1 MAEKQEIEKHLDAVW
16 VILWPKVKAKNPCA
30 LYDAPNGALLRTL
43 TDGRTMDVF
52 NKVGPWL
59 LVTQA
64 PNPIFWVQQDQVT
77 QV

>member
-16 VILWPKVKAKNPCA
+16 IILWPKVKAKNPCA
-30 LYDAPNGALLRTL
+30 LYDAPGGAVLKTI

-52 NKVGPWL
+52 SKAGPWL

-64 PNPIFWVQQDQVT
+64 PNPIYWVRQQDVIQL
-77 QV
+77 